1 MIENRTVLPNQ
12 VLGILGGGQLGRM
25 FTHEAQK
32 LGFSVVVLDP
42 TKDCPAAQVT
52 TTHIQAAYDDESALV
67 RLAQMSQA
75 VTTEFENV
83 PAKSLKIIAQTCQVS
98 PASSVVAVAQDRIA
112 EKSFIEAMGVPVAPH
127 APIHDEGELRDALK
141 ARPDLLPGILKLA
154 RNGYD
159 GNGQARVKTLEE
171 ALAAFNQFDQEPCV
185 LEKMM
190 PLAKEV
196 SVLVVRN
203 ARGEM
208 VTYPMVENVHVNGIL
223 ATTYVNPEAMYTD
236 LQGQAVSAVERIAS
250 GLDYVGVLCVEFFVL
265 EDGSLI
271 ANEMAPRPHNSAHY
285 TQDACATSQF
295 EQQVRAMTNLPL
307 GSSQLLCPC
316 IMLNILGD
324 SWVEGEPDWASI
336 LALPGVK
343 LHLYGKAHARAG
355 RKMGHVNIVGH
366 DFEQVRQI
374 AKQVAQILHLAHM
387 P

>member
-98 PASSVVAVAQDRIA
+98 PASSAVAVAQDRIA

-374 AKQVAQILHLAHM
+374 AKQVAQILHLAHI